1 MTFNGAIKRL
11 MVSSVILALTLPTGV
26 AGANGSASEPS
37 HHVKST
43 NPPQTKPKALHH
55 CHNINTNVTKKPS
68 GRPTPTTSKAQVD
81 TKKQPLT
88 PAKPTT
94 NRTTVDTNCPVSHK
108 KKPVSSGGNLILI
121 LAISTFVIASA
132 IVGLAFR
139 KSRLH
144 RAPIEDASTLDFDRI
159 FPHSPAPTETSPP
172 LPAFLQAETS
182 TAAKFAKT
190 ISTIHLDGLFD
201 GISGGR
207 PFTSQG
213 NDSGAIW
220 HLETGD
226 GLYGALWSEKIAGH
240 GEDAVPLLVVG
251 RREGVVVGGV
261 FDGLGGSGA
270 SRIDWD
276 NGISVSHA
284 WEAARICRYSLEH
297 FLASMRSLKEL
308 VSIEASSFSGLLL
321 SRLQNRSGE
330 LHQVQSGLS
339 SSLARILP
347 TTLAG
352 FTIQMKGTPSVEA
365 FWAGD
370 SRTYLLDP
378 QRGLQ
383 VLTIDDAAEM
393 DAFESLN
400 VDPPLSNV
408 ICADRPF
415 VINSRTITPSSGF
428 LVVAATD
435 GCFNYWPTPANFE
448 FEILEAIM
456 NSATWESALDALNAS
471 IRSITKDDASLSLAA
486 IGFKNFKALQSSLAQ
501 RHLELRELTYLPLA
515 ELKSSGGSREAF
527 EEYRVS
533 TWQAYKASY
542 EMLLDVPS

>member
-1 MTFNGAIKRL
+1 MKVFTFKRVVVCAFVGTLFNPLGVAYATSSSSVPVRESHPSISFTATTLQFANCDDPARVLRDVLVPGNGCSEIPRESPGGLNRLLLLLTAGVLALLSTSVGIVLLKSRKHKDGAIDQITKEINFEDPNSLSR
-11 MVSSVILALTLPTGV
+11 A
-26 AGANGSASEPS
+26 EPS
-37 HHVKST
+37 PTLGVFLKTHSG
-43 NPPQTKPKALHH
+43 PDTKF
-55 CHNINTNVTKKPS
+55 
-68 GRPTPTTSKAQVD
+68 SKA
-81 TKKQPLT
+81 
-88 PAKPTT
+88 A
-94 NRTTVDTNCPVSHK
+94 NSIH
-108 KKPVSSGGNLILI
+108 
-121 LAISTFVIASA
+121 
-132 IVGLAFR
+132 
-139 KSRLH
+139 
-144 RAPIEDASTLDFDRI
+144 EDGVFS
-159 FPHSPAPTETSPP
+159 
-172 LPAFLQAETS
+172 
-182 TAAKFAKT
+182 
-190 ISTIHLDGLFD
+190 GLF
-201 GISGGR
+201 GGR
-207 PFTSQG
+207 PFSYQLI
-213 NDSGAIW
+213 DSGGIW

-226 GLYGALWSEKIAGH
+226 GLYGALWSEKIAGQ